1 MDLTNFNENNWTICL
16 IKIASS
22 NEEATVITRRSS
34 CLIEYI
40 KEWGRGGGG
49 GLLCFKLILRH
60 RRIRWVQLSKQNVA
74 VLMLIQN
81 EVNVLCVRSS
91 SESTETDQRSH
102 GKVIATSVMKSL
114 F

>member
-22 NEEATVITRRSS
+22 NEEATVIIRRTS
-34 CLIEYI
+34 CLIEHI
-40 KEWGRGGGG
+40 KEGGEGE
-49 GLLCFKLILRH
+49 LLCFKLILRH

-81 EVNVLCVRSS
+81 EVNVLCVRSF

>member
-40 KEWGRGGGG
+40 KEWGRGAGGVA
-49 GLLCFKLILRH
+49 LLQAHL
-60 RRIRWVQLSKQNVA
+60 
-74 VLMLIQN
+74 
-81 EVNVLCVRSS
+81 
-91 SESTETDQRSH
+91 ETQKNPL
-102 GKVIATSVMKSL
+102 GTVV
-114 F
+114 

>member
-40 KEWGRGGGG
+40 KEWGRGGGV
-49 GLLCFKLILRH
+49 LLCFKLILRH

-81 EVNVLCVRSS
+81 EVNVLCVRSF